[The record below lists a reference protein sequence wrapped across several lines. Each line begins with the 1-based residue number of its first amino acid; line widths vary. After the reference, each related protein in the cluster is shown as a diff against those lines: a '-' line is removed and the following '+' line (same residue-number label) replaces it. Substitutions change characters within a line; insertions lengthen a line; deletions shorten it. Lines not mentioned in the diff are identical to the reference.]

1 MMAGILSLRKGDAL
15 QVRVEFTNQSDGSEY
30 PMTGWTIEGDMRFAN
45 CTPVDLVGTWISEAT
60 GVGLVTLA
68 ATETTALVV
77 GDYELQVRATSPA
90 GNPTSTDP
98 IIVRVR
104 D

>member
-1 MMAGILSLRKGDAL
+1 MAGILSLRKGDAL

-45 CTPVDLVGTWISEAT
+45 CTPVDLVG
-60 GVGLVTLA
+60 LVTLA